1 METLSGRRLW
11 ARVWRGGRGRLER
24 PTTSPCQDPAR
35 PGPDGLPTRAWT
47 RQKCSSSKL
56 GQHLKL
62 SQKVNGR
69 TISVSVHP
77 LFLSPPVEMGIKVGP
92 HLRPSHHP
100 RGSGGQVSKV
110 LPWQIAPSRHHP
122 LGIPGLALAKSCQ
135 CQLPTILSS
144 FVALLTCG
152 EPFSFL
158 TSTRFGGDCKRK
170 EGGKVGGGG
179 APN

>member
-77 LFLSPPVEMGIKVGP
+77 LLLSPPVEMGIKVGP

-100 RGSGGQVSKV
+100 RESGGQVSKV

-122 LGIPGLALAKSCQ
+122 LEISWVSAGKI
-135 CQLPTILSS
+135 LPVS
-144 FVALLTCG
+144 A
-152 EPFSFL
+152 PHHSFL
-158 TSTRFGGDCKRK
+158 FRRVADMWRAFFFLDLYPFWRRLQEKRRGQGGRWR
-170 EGGKVGGGG
+170 GT
-179 APN
+179 